1 MKQPPNHMAV
11 SAWEPGVFLTKAK
24 GAKIW
29 LNKKPYLDF
38 ACGPGVAN
46 IGYNHPDVLKTVRR
60 VMDNNETGYGGNMIL
75 NKYELELAYEL
86 CRLTPGKFP
95 KKVFFSN
102 SGGEAVEAAM
112 LACMKRRP
120 ERRGMV
126 SFIGDFHGR
135 LGFCRNATTSR
146 AMHFERMPWSV
157 EKSFFLAFPAENPE
171 TRLKQDFLD
180 VISTTNNYMQ
190 YVENVIGPFIN
201 DINFAIFELI
211 QGEGGIN
218 IAKKEIVQ
226 ALIGYLRKNNVWV
239 IIDEV
244 QSGLG
249 RTGKMWASD
258 IYEVEPDIITIAKA
272 LSGGVMPIG
281 ATIMRDEVS
290 FKQPSEHCNTFGG
303 GPLACAVGLEVL
315 EIIRKEKLA
324 EKAETKGA
332 VLGECLWRNFN
343 VSGLGLMRRLTFF
356 DFEMK
361 KLVIANARK
370 LGLFLTGAGERSV
383 RLMPALTIGD
393 KEIKQ
398 AVDIITVAV
407 NAAQP

>member
-1 MKQPPNHMAV
+1 MKQPNNFMAV

-29 LNKKPYLDF
+29 LNGRPHLDF

-46 IGYNHPDVLKTVRR
+46 IGYNHPEILETIRR
-60 VMDNNETGYGGNMIL
+60 VLSRNETGYGGNMIL
-75 NKYELELAYEL
+75 NKYEVALAEEL

-126 SFIGDFHGR
+126 SFLGDFHGR

-146 AMHFERMPWSV
+146 AMHFERMPWGI
-157 EKSFFLAFPAENPE
+157 EKTFFLAFPAENPE
-171 TRLKQDFLD
+171 TRLKQDFLGA
-180 VISTTNNYMQ
+180 ISTPVSYMK

-211 QGEGGIN
+211 QGEGGISV
-218 IAKKEIVQ
+218 AQKETMR
-226 ALIGYLRKNNVWV
+226 ALVDYLRKNNVWV

-244 QSGLG
+244 QSGLA

-258 IYEVEPDIITIAKA
+258 IFEIEPDILTVAKA
-272 LSGGVMPIG
+272 LSGGVIPIG
-281 ATIMRDEVS
+281 ATIMREELS
-290 FKQPSEHCNTFGG
+290 FTEPGGHCNTFGG
-303 GPLACAVGLEVL
+303 GPLACAVGLKVL
-315 EIIRKEKLA
+315 EIIRKENLA
-324 EKAETKGA
+324 EKAETKGK
-332 VLGECLWRNFN
+332 LLHECLWRNYST
-343 VSGLGLMRRLTFF
+343 SGRGLMRRITFY
-356 DFEMK
+356 DSEMK
-361 KLVIANARK
+361 KSVIANARK

-383 RLMPALTIGD
+383 RLMPALTISEN
-393 KEIKQ
+393 EIKQ
-398 AVDIITVAV
+398 AVEIIKSSTPA
-407 NAAQP
+407 